1 MKVTETKLKG
11 VYVVEP
17 QVFGDAR
24 GWFMESWSKRKL
36 QAAGIDVEF
45 VQDNQSYSAEKG
57 TLRGLHYQLNPMC
70 QAKLLRATRGTIF
83 DVAVDI
89 RKGSPQYGEW
99 VGVELSAEN
108 KKQLFIPRGFAH
120 GFITL
125 TDDVEVQYKADN
137 YYAPECD
144 GNIRWD
150 DPDIAVAWPIAPT
163 ILSAKDEQQKRA
175 AAGSKPATIPILRE
189 MGDFLQGTAERVSS
203 SVRIGIVGNCLRVTA
218 PLIALWYQ
226 AVCQKARPLSL
237 AI

>member
-1 MKVTETKLKG
+1 MKATETELKG
-11 VYVVEP
+11 VFVLEP

-24 GWFMESWSKRKL
+24 GWFMESWSQRKMHD
-36 QAAGIDVEF
+36 AGIDVQF
-45 VQDNQSYSAEKG
+45 VQDNQSFSAQKG

-70 QAKLLRATRGTIF
+70 QAKLLRCTRGKIF

-89 RKGSPQYGEW
+89 RKGSPQYGKW

-150 DPDIAVAWPIAPT
+150 DPDIGVEWPLKPV
-163 ILSAKDEQQKRA
+163 ILSEKD
-175 AAGSKPATIPILRE
+175 SK
-189 MGDFLQGTAERVSS
+189 
-203 SVRIGIVGNCLRVTA
+203 A
-218 PLIALWYQ
+218 PLLKERTNLNLVYEG
-226 AVCQKARPLSL
+226 
-237 AI
+237 

>member
-1 MKVTETKLKG
+1 MKATETELKG
-11 VYVVEP
+11 VFVLEP

-24 GWFMESWSKRKL
+24 GWFMESWSQRKMHD
-36 QAAGIDVEF
+36 AGIDVQF
-45 VQDNQSYSAEKG
+45 VQDNQSFSAQKG

-70 QAKLLRATRGTIF
+70 QAKLLRCTRGKIF

-89 RKGSPQYGEW
+89 RKGSQQYGNW

-150 DPDIAVAWPIAPT
+150 DPDIGVEWPLKPV
-163 ILSAKDEQQKRA
+163 ILSEKD
-175 AAGSKPATIPILRE
+175 SK
-189 MGDFLQGTAERVSS
+189 
-203 SVRIGIVGNCLRVTA
+203 A
-218 PLIALWYQ
+218 PLLKERTNLNFVYEG
-226 AVCQKARPLSL
+226 
-237 AI
+237 

>member
-70 QAKLLRATRGTIF
+70 QAKLLRCTRGEIL

-89 RKGSPQYGEW
+89 RQGSPQYAKW
-99 VGVELSAEN
+99 VGVKLSAEN

-144 GNIRWD
+144 GNIRWN
-150 DPDIAVAWPIAPT
+150 DPAIGVEWGLEPV
-163 ILSAKDEQQKRA
+163 ILSEKDEKA
-175 AAGSKPATIPILRE
+175 PL
-189 MGDFLQGTAERVSS
+189 LAERTNLNFVYEEA
-203 SVRIGIVGNCLRVTA
+203 G
-218 PLIALWYQ
+218 
-226 AVCQKARPLSL
+226 K
-237 AI
+237 

>member
-1 MKVTETKLKG
+1 MKVTETQLKG
-11 VYVVEP
+11 VYIIEP

-36 QAAGIDVEF
+36 EEAGIHVDF
-45 VQDNQSYSAEKG
+45 VQDNQSFSAVKG

-70 QAKLLRATRGTIF
+70 QAKMLRCTRGKIL

-89 RKGSPQYGEW
+89 RKGSPQYAKW

-108 KKQLFIPRGFAH
+108 KTQLFIPRGFAH

-150 DPDIAVAWPIAPT
+150 DPEIGVDWGMEPVVLSDKDARAPR
-163 ILSAKDEQQKRA
+163 LS
-175 AAGSKPATIPILRE
+175 
-189 MGDFLQGTAERVSS
+189 ERTDLNFV
-203 SVRIGIVGNCLRVTA
+203 
-218 PLIALWYQ
+218 Y
-226 AVCQKARPLSL
+226 
-237 AI
+237 